1 MSMSYGMNIP
11 TFRSAFMDYNYT
23 KHQRQEMD
31 VKSTKYPPSSKCI
44 EIEKQQSF
52 VFKASKPFLAD
63 CFGLG

>member
-31 VKSTKYPPSSKCI
+31 VKSTKISSK
-44 EIEKQQSF
+44 
-52 VFKASKPFLAD
+52 FKAYWDWTLSSAGFLS
-63 CFGLG
+63 F